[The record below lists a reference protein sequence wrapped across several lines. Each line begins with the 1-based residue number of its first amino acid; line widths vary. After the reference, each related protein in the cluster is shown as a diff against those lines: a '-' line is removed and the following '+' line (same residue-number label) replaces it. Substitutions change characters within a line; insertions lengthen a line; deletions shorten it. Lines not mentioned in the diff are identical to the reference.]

1 MATITQTSQRITISG
16 AYKDF
21 TGDSGSTSTVIQF
34 ASGDAPASGD
44 AGRFLL
50 WKVTAGQTGT
60 WQIRYIESATSTTVT
75 VGDGGFASSP
85 PVGATFAIST
95 NLDDVVSAVAGATSV
110 GTAYSF
116 DSRDFSLAAGAFLAD
131 TDKSLS
137 VAAKQTG
144 GGFISTF
151 PCANGCAVQFG
162 RLNGG
167 EANDSTETTN
177 GCQLSFEVNNNT
189 LMFTNQ
195 GSVNANGPI
204 INFYGCLIES
214 ISVGGGSPFIRSP
227 GPMRII
233 GCLCDGPMGGRLYSS
248 ASELVDT
255 RFSGNTSGTVAWS
268 LGGTFTRPISNAFF
282 FQNNTAVKAYLGFQ
296 GVFKDTTF
304 ADSNTNIINSDG
316 ATSSL
321 VFTFLDCTTF
331 ADGKISANKGRFEQA
346 KSINYTV
353 ADSNGTGLSGV
364 LVAAYNTDGTIQQ
377 GVKTS
382 SSGSVDTI
390 NACFFLK
397 THGNSAVSKAPFD
410 IRIRKYGYVLQGFQS
425 AVSEPIKQEVRLP
438 ANSELVSTE
447 VQAAAISGISLNF
460 ATSTLTIT
468 SNTTAQQLYD
478 YYQYQLAQSANM
490 AYAEQFVKTGTAF
503 NIAAWDMTVDGA
515 TYTGDITTT
524 GTITLANGGVIDGT
538 RTDASGTVF
547 PPQPISITNISA
559 GSRLQIYNVTTATET
574 VNQVV
579 AGTSYSSS
587 YTEGAD
593 YTDGDTVRVRLTK
606 LGKEEW
612 VGNVIDTS
620 NGFSVLAEQV
630 DSSVYSALG
639 VDGSTIT
646 KFAADYTQ
654 NDVNLVIATDWT
666 MAELYAWWA
675 YNLTT
680 EDGIR
685 NFFGGITAIDQ
696 SNFRINT
703 AVVNLYLDNNTSASF
718 KQTDNRRFF
727 RDSGDGYPIKSPT
740 TSGYGLDAVWR
751 STILIAETETSGLTA
766 SESSQLSAVSGNLT
780 TINNGVKKASLL
792 IPHTDNL

>member
-34 ASGDAPASGD
+34 ASGDAPATSD

-95 NLDDVVSAVAGATSV
+95 NLDDVVSAVSGATSV

-116 DSRDFSLAAGAFLAD
+116 DSRDFSLASDAFLAD

-144 GGFISTF
+144 GGFIGTF

-167 EANDSTETTN
+167 EANGSTETTN

-189 LMFTNQ
+189 LMFTTQ

-204 INFYGCLIES
+204 INFYGCLLES
-214 ISVGGGSPFIRSP
+214 VSVGGGLPFIRSP

-255 RFSGNTSGTVAWS
+255 RFSGNTSGGVAWS

-282 FQNNTAVKAYLGFQ
+282 FQNDTAVKAFEGFQ
-296 GVFKDTTF
+296 GVFSDTTF
-304 ADSNTNIINSDG
+304 ADSNTNIINSSG
-316 ATSSL
+316 AISGL
-321 VFTFLDCTTF
+321 LFTFVDCTTF
-331 ADGKISANKGRFEQA
+331 ADAKITNTKGQYKQA
-346 KSINYTV
+346 KSIKYTL
-353 ADSNGTGLSGV
+353 ADSSGTGLTGA
-364 LVAAYNTDGTIQQ
+364 LVAVYDNAGAIQDGI
-377 GVKTS
+377 KTS
-382 SSGSVDTI
+382 SSGSVDAI
-390 NACFFLK
+390 NAVFFDRP
-397 THGNSAVSKAPFD
+397 HGSTSTNKAPFD

-490 AYAEQFVKTGTAF
+490 SYAEQFVKTGTSF
-503 NIAAWDMTVDGA
+503 NIAAWNMTVDGA
-515 TYTGDITTT
+515 TYTGDVTTT
-524 GTITLANGGVIDGT
+524 GTITLANGGLIDGS
-538 RTDASGTVF
+538 RTDTNGTVTPVAITAPNLLNGTRVKLTNVTKSTTLNNGTAGAGGYSFTVDLAGTAADLGDAVKIQATYQSGTTIKTPIEVSGVLTASGVSF
-547 PPQPISITNISA
+547 
-559 GSRLQIYNVTTATET
+559 
-574 VNQVV
+574 
-579 AGTSYSSS
+579 
-587 YTEGAD
+587 
-593 YTDGDTVRVRLTK
+593 
-606 LGKEEW
+606 
-612 VGNVIDTS
+612 ID
-620 NGFSVLAEQV
+620 AQV
-630 DSSVYSALG
+630 DLPFSSTLG
-639 VDGSTIT
+639 VDGSTVTEFALDGSNIEIDANDADGLSTKKRLVARYYYLIT
-646 KFAADYTQ
+646 TS
-654 NDVNLVIATDWT
+654 
-666 MAELYAWWA
+666 
-675 YNLTT
+675 
-680 EDGIR
+680 DGIDR
-685 NFFGGITAIDQ
+685 FYDAITLQ
-696 SNFRINT
+696 
-703 AVVNLYLDNNTSASF
+703 
-718 KQTDNRRFF
+718 
-727 RDSGDGYPIKSPT
+727 DSGNAIIDRAITSLIIDNVGSGQLTFTDDDFRLYTSDGSSWVKSPST
-740 TSGYGLDAVWR
+740 GGYGVT
-751 STILIAETETSGLTA
+751 STSDKVYTVDMTSK
-766 SESSQLSAVSGNLT
+766 LT
-780 TINNGVKKASLL
+780 TINNGVKKASILV
-792 IPHTDNL
+792 PYTDNL

>member
-1 MATITQTSQRITISG
+1 MATITQTTERITISG

-34 ASGDAPASGD
+34 ASGDAPATGD

-60 WQIRYIESATSTTVT
+60 WQIRYIESATTTTVT

-85 PVGATFAIST
+85 PVVATFAIST
-95 NLDDVVSAVAGATSV
+95 NLDDVVSAVSGATSV

-116 DSRDFSLAAGAFLAD
+116 DSRDFELASGAFLAD

-137 VAAKQTG
+137 AAAKQTG
-144 GGFISTF
+144 SGYIGTF
-151 PCANGCAVQFG
+151 PCADGCAVQFG

-189 LMFTNQ
+189 LMFTTQ

-214 ISVGGGSPFIRSP
+214 VSIGGGLPFVRSP

-255 RFSGNTSGTVAWS
+255 RFSGNTSGGVAWS

-282 FQNNTAVKAYLGFQ
+282 FQNDTAVKAFQGFQ
-296 GVFKDTTF
+296 GVFSDTTF
-304 ADSNTNIINSDG
+304 ADSNTTIINS
-316 ATSSL
+316 TSAQTGLLFS
-321 VFTFLDCTTF
+321 FIDCTTF
-331 ADGKISANKGRFEQA
+331 ADAKITDTNGQYKQA
-346 KSINYTV
+346 KSIKYTL
-353 ADSNGTGLSGV
+353 ADSSGTGLTGA
-364 LVAAYNTDGTIQQ
+364 LVAVYDNAGAIQDGT
-377 GVKTS
+377 KTS
-382 SSGSVDTI
+382 SSGSVDAI
-390 NACFFLK
+390 NAVFFDRP
-397 THGNSAVSKAPFD
+397 HGSTSTNKAPFD

-438 ANSELVSTE
+438 VNSELVSTE

-468 SNTTAQQLYD
+468 ANTTAQQLYD

-490 AYAEQFVKTGTAF
+490 SYAAQFVKTGTAF

-515 TYTGDITTT
+515 TYTGDVTTT

-538 RTDASGTVF
+538 RTDTNGTVF

-559 GSRLQIYNVTTATET
+559 GSRLQIYNVTTSTET

-587 YTEGAD
+587 YTEGVD

-606 LGKEEW
+606 LGKDEW

-620 NGFSVLAEQV
+620 AGFSVLAEQV

-639 VDGSTIT
+639 VDGSTVT
-646 KFAADYTQ
+646 KFAADYSQ

-666 MAELYAWWA
+666 MAELYAWWS

-685 NFFGGITAIDQ
+685 SFFGGITAIDQ

-703 AVVNLYLDNNTSASF
+703 SVVNLYLDNNTSASF

-751 STILIAETETSGLTA
+751 NTILIAETETSGLTT

>member
-50 WKVTAGQTGT
+50 WKVTAGQTDT

-116 DSRDFSLAAGAFLAD
+116 DSRDFSLASGAFLAD

-214 ISVGGGSPFIRSP
+214 ISVGGGLPFIRSP

-282 FQNNTAVKAYLGFQ
+282 FQNNTSVKAYLGFQ

-304 ADSNTNIINSDG
+304 ADSNTTIIHSDG

-321 VFTFLDCTTF
+321 LFTFIDCTTF

-382 SSGSVDTI
+382 SSGSVDAI

-503 NIAAWDMTVDGA
+503 NIAAWNMTVDGA
-515 TYTGDITTT
+515 TYTGDVTTT
-524 GTITLANGGVIDGT
+524 GTITLANGGLIDGS
-538 RTDASGTVF
+538 RTDASGTVT
-547 PPQPISITNISA
+547 PVAITAPNLLN
-559 GSRLQIYNVTTATET
+559 GTRVKLTNVTKSSTLNNGTAGAGGYSFT
-574 VNQVV
+574 VDL
-579 AGTSYSSS
+579 AGAS
-587 YTEGAD
+587 AD
-593 YTDGDTVRVRLTK
+593 LGDTVKIQATYQSGTTIKTPIEVSGVLTAS
-606 LGKEEW
+606 G
-612 VGNVIDTS
+612 VSFID
-620 NGFSVLAEQV
+620 AQV
-630 DSSVYSALG
+630 DLPFSSTLG
-639 VDGSTIT
+639 VDGSTVTEFSLDGSNIEID
-646 KFAADYTQ
+646 ANDADG
-654 NDVNLVIATDWT
+654 
-666 MAELYAWWA
+666 
-675 YNLTT
+675 LTT
-680 EDGIR
+680 KKRLVARYYYLITTSDGIDR
-685 NFFGGITAIDQ
+685 FYDAITLQ
-696 SNFRINT
+696 
-703 AVVNLYLDNNTSASF
+703 
-718 KQTDNRRFF
+718 
-727 RDSGDGYPIKSPT
+727 DSGNAIIDRAITTLIIDNVGSGQLTFTDDDFRLYTSDGSSWVKSPST
-740 TSGYGLDAVWR
+740 GGYGVT
-751 STILIAETETSGLTA
+751 STSDKVYTVDMTSK
-766 SESSQLSAVSGNLT
+766 LT
-780 TINNGVKKASLL
+780 TMNNGIKKASILV
-792 IPHTDNL
+792 PYTTDL

>member
-34 ASGDAPASGD
+34 ASGDAPATGD

-60 WQIRYIESATSTTVT
+60 WQIRYIESATTTTVT

-95 NLDDVVSAVAGATSV
+95 NLDDVVSAVSGATSV

-116 DSRDFSLAAGAFLAD
+116 DSRDFSLASGAFLAD

-144 GGFISTF
+144 GGFIGTF

-189 LMFTNQ
+189 LMFTTQ
-195 GSVNANGPI
+195 GSVNANGPT

-214 ISVGGGSPFIRSP
+214 VSVGGGLPFIRSP

-233 GCLCDGPMGGRLYSS
+233 GCLCDGPMGGRLFSS

-490 AYAEQFVKTGTAF
+490 SYAEQFVKTGTAF
-503 NIAAWDMTVDGA
+503 NIAAWNMTVDGA
-515 TYTGDITTT
+515 TYTGDVTTT
-524 GTITLANGGVIDGT
+524 GTITLANGGLIDGS
-538 RTDASGTVF
+538 RTDTNGTVT
-547 PPQPISITNISA
+547 PVAITAPNLLN
-559 GSRLQIYNVTTATET
+559 GTRVKLTNVTKSTTLNNGTAGAGGYSFT
-574 VNQVV
+574 VDL
-579 AGTSYSSS
+579 AGTS
-587 YTEGAD
+587 AD
-593 YTDGDTVRVRLTK
+593 LGDTVKIQATYQSGTTIKTPIEVSGVLTAS
-606 LGKEEW
+606 G
-612 VGNVIDTS
+612 VSFID
-620 NGFSVLAEQV
+620 AQV
-630 DSSVYSALG
+630 DLPFSSTLG
-639 VDGSTIT
+639 VDGSTVTEFALDGSNIEIDANDADGLSTKKRLVARYYYLIT
-646 KFAADYTQ
+646 TS
-654 NDVNLVIATDWT
+654 
-666 MAELYAWWA
+666 
-675 YNLTT
+675 
-680 EDGIR
+680 DGIDR
-685 NFFGGITAIDQ
+685 FYDAITLQ
-696 SNFRINT
+696 
-703 AVVNLYLDNNTSASF
+703 
-718 KQTDNRRFF
+718 
-727 RDSGDGYPIKSPT
+727 DSGNAIIDRAITTLIIDNVGSGQLTFTDDDFRLYTSDGSSWVKSPST
-740 TSGYGLDAVWR
+740 GGYGVT
-751 STILIAETETSGLTA
+751 STSDKVYTVDMTSK
-766 SESSQLSAVSGNLT
+766 LT
-780 TINNGVKKASLL
+780 TINNGVKKASILV
-792 IPHTDNL
+792 PYTDNL